1 MSEKQCTESQNYY
14 GDVKPILE
22 KEIEGSLN
30 NSCGG
35 GLLYVSLDN
44 LAMIISSHGGEYTE
58 DLIQGIVKKL
68 KEYVEDSAY
77 VVRSDRNKFS
87 IIIKDVS
94 PSQVHEKAIEVY
106 KLIQHYGSYESLEPI
121 HLIIT
126 VGSVDFPSNT
136 TDATDAIDK
145 AYVALNDAKKMYTH
159 YSPYENY
166 KTHHVEAKNQMLLAN
181 YIQDAFLNN
190 KLRLAFQPI
199 VNSKNGDVGYYECL
213 LRIVNED
220 NSISSAGPFI
230 PIAERMGFID
240 EIDMM
245 VFDLVI
251 SELQKYPDLRLSVN
265 LSNVTM
271 NNPRW
276 LENAKNVLTEDISRR
291 LIVEITET
299 AEAQSMHIVANVV
312 SVLQGLGCK
321 IALDDFGTGYT
332 SFSQLKSLPVD
343 IIKIDGS
350 FVKDITTNPQSKF
363 FVKTLMEFSNNFNL
377 TSVAEFV
384 ESKEAADILTEMGV
398 DYLQGNYFSPAVSY
412 RDWMGEEK
420 NQS

>member
-1 MSEKQCTESQNYY
+1 MSKKKSSDSLRCY
-14 GDVKPILE
+14 GDVTPVLE
-22 KEIEGSLN
+22 KKIKSSLKSN
-30 NSCGG
+30 RMG
-35 GLLYVSLDN
+35 GLIYISIDN
-44 LAMIISSHGGEYTE
+44 LAMIISSHGGDYTE
-58 DLIQGIVKKL
+58 GLIKGISKKI
-68 KEYVEDSAY
+68 ESFVGESGC
-77 VVRSDRNKFS
+77 VIRSDRNKFS
-87 IIIKDVS
+87 VILSDSPPDVIN
-94 PSQVHEKAIEVY
+94 EKSNEMH
-106 KLIQHYGSYESLEPI
+106 KMIQHFGSFDSLEPI
-121 HLIIT
+121 HIIT
-126 VGSVDFPSNT
+126 TIGSVDFPGNT
-136 TDATDAIDK
+136 QEALDAIDK
-145 AYVALNDAKKMYTH
+145 AYVALSDAKKMYSH
-159 YSPYENY
+159 YCAYENY
-166 KTHHVEAKNQMLLAN
+166 KNHHVEAKNQMLLAN

-199 VNSKNGDVGYYECL
+199 INSKTGDIDYYESL

-245 VFDLVI
+245 VFDLVVN
-251 SELQKYPDLRLSVN
+251 ELEKYPNLKLSVN

-271 NNPRW
+271 NSASW
-276 LENAKNVLTEDISRR
+276 LANAQKMLTKDIASR

-299 AEAQSMHIVANVV
+299 AEASSMHIVANVI
-312 SVLQGLGCK
+312 SVLQSFGCK

-350 FVKDITTNPQSKF
+350 FVKDIAINPQSKF
-363 FVKTLMEFSNNFNL
+363 FVKTLMEFSKNFNL

-384 ESKEAADILTEMGV
+384 ESKETADILIEMGV

-420 NQS
+420 NIS